1 MATIIPTTVP
11 PLRLPKVMGRHDWHA
26 PREFGPDG
34 WKMLHTNGT
43 SSIIVTADR
52 LDAVMYIHAS
62 IAHNDTLPTYD
73 ELGRLHRAAF
83 GDGYAYQVFAP
94 AAQHVNTHQ
103 NALHLW
109 GRADGLPC
117 LPEFGLFGTI

>member
-1 MATIIPTTVP
+1 M
-11 PLRLPKVMGRHDWHA
+11 
-26 PREFGPDG
+26 
-34 WKMLHTNGT
+34 
-43 SSIIVTADR
+43 
-52 LDAVMYIHAS
+52 
-62 IAHNDTLPTYD
+62 PTYD

-94 AAQHVNTHQ
+94 AAQHVNIHQ

-109 GRADGLPC
+109 GRADGPPC